1 MDLAEFGRELAR
13 HSKEVEHAMR
23 RTLPVKVG
31 RIAKDHFQD
40 NFRKGGYVDASLTPW
55 QVTKRQQS
63 GSRAAGANY
72 GPLLSGRKML
82 FGAIKYIPGD
92 GSVIVRNDLKYAPI
106 HNEGGTVM
114 PTVTPAMRAHA
125 WKMYYAATGKRKGA
139 KRKKDTGENPEAQ
152 RWKALA
158 LTKKKKLKVRI
169 PQRKFLGESKT
180 LDKKIDDCIDK
191 TIMDIINQ

>member
-1 MDLAEFGRELAR
+1 MDLEQFGRELAK
-13 HSKEVEHAMR
+13 HKDEVERAMR

-31 RIAKDHFQD
+31 RIAKDHYQE
-40 NFRKGGYVDASLTPW
+40 NFRKGGYVDDALRPW
-55 QVTKRQQS
+55 SVTKRQQS
-63 GSRAAGANY
+63 RSAAASANY

-114 PTVTPAMRAHA
+114 PTVTPKMRKYA
-125 WKMYYAATGKRKGA
+125 WRKYYELTGKGK
-139 KRKKDTGENPEAQ
+139 KRRKDTGEIPEAD

-158 LTKKKKLKVRI
+158 LTKKKKLTVRI
-169 PQRKFLGESKT
+169 PQRKFLGESKA
-180 LDKKIDDCIDK
+180 LDKKIEDCIDR
-191 TIMDIINQ
+191 TLMDIINK